1 MLMEAVWT
9 LHPHRRHL
17 DMNWDTTVRINLQII
32 ISYNTKFNNKAAY
45 LNEKNNSKASV
56 FIIAQLR
63 YFIFSLN

>member
-1 MLMEAVWT
+1 
-9 LHPHRRHL
+9 
-17 DMNWDTTVRINLQII
+17 MNWDTTVRINLQII